1 MRTSRREFL
10 QTSALASLAA
20 LDTSPSV
27 ASDGGTKGISAGE
40 PLNAFEIAR
49 RHMIVR
55 EVPSPSFFD
64 GMLLGNG
71 DIGACVVVRPD
82 AVAIHIGKNDC
93 WDIRVSEDIADHVL
107 PFREV
112 LQLWQRAS
120 EEAKKMGK
128 PDLLYL
134 ETKIDFFREY
144 SERVASSYDGKKWP
158 RPWPCGTIWINWD
171 PTLVTPSQHTLDL
184 ATGLF
189 TLSLKRT
196 NVEGGSDTVQLSVF
210 VDWETGLISAS
221 TDQPLPL
228 RSVVYSPEVDG
239 FHAGSFDS
247 GKRKDAPDLL
257 PAPETSAEVLPAFA
271 QFHAFQ
277 YLPALG
283 PTADRPSP
291 PATDKDRNF
300 SLSGRISGRWS
311 QEPAE
316 RNLDVHLKPATQQ
329 VLRIDAF
336 VATPRDSILRRRLQ
350 QQAKTTPSGHDWISI
365 PQNHAFSTKDLN
377 TKTVARDRVAELSKS
392 ELPNIRRNSEL
403 NWNEFWSHSAV
414 EFDDRDL
421 ERIWYENQYFLACCL
436 RPNKV
441 APGLFANW
449 SAGDI
454 GTSWHGDYHADYNCE
469 QLYWGVFSSN
479 HVEQHLPFVELCEN
493 ILPIATKFAQEHFG
507 LPGAMFPVSTYPA
520 PSQIVAYPVPPW
532 AYQFGMTPWM
542 VQSLWWQYLYTQ
554 DSDYLHRVYPILREA
569 ARFIAAYVKRTDDSK
584 YHFSP
589 TVSSENWGFT
599 VDQRLNQD
607 SILDLALTQFL
618 LKAVVD
624 ASSILAVD
632 EGERG
637 RWSEICAN
645 LAPYPTATGSDGE
658 IWVDVVTAPVG
669 HIYNTPVTL
678 TPVFPGEQVGI
689 GLNSKYWDIARRTAR
704 TISLEGGNDLVF
716 QPLIRARLGMLDLE
730 WFKKEV
736 RYCSLPNDVA
746 NDRVRQSGGRYAQAL
761 DFDYMMH
768 MGFWCEN
775 FSLTAVL
782 NECLMQSYAGPM
794 RVFPNTHNLGPARF
808 ENLRAVGAFL
818 VNATYDGNK
827 VTHFSLYSEK
837 GKTAKVVSPWVG
849 KGLRVIRSSDHG
861 AIQVAL
867 NDDVATFDTRA
878 GETYQMA
885 PA

>member
-1 MRTSRREFL
+1 
-10 QTSALASLAA
+10 
-20 LDTSPSV
+20 
-27 ASDGGTKGISAGE
+27 
-40 PLNAFEIAR
+40 
-49 RHMIVR
+49 MIVR
-55 EVPSPSFFD
+55 DVPSPSFFD

-71 DIGACVVVRPD
+71 DVGACLVVRPD
-82 AVAIHIGKNDC
+82 ALAIHIGKNDC
-93 WDIRVSEDIADHVL
+93 WDIRVSEDVADHVL

-134 ETKIDFFREY
+134 ETRIDFFREY
-144 SERVASSYDGKKWP
+144 SEKVASSYDGKKWP

-171 PTLVTPSQHTLDL
+171 PTLVAPSQHTVDL
-184 ATGLF
+184 AMGLF
-189 TLSLKRT
+189 TLTLKPT
-196 NVEGGSDTVQLSVF
+196 NVENGNATVQLSVF
-210 VDWETGLISAS
+210 VDWDSGLISAS

-228 RSVVYSPEVDG
+228 RSVVYSPEIDG
-239 FHAGSFDS
+239 FHAGFFDS
-247 GKRKDAPDLL
+247 GKRKEAPDLL
-257 PAPETSAEVLPAFA
+257 PAPETSAEVLPEFV
-271 QFHAFQ
+271 QFDAFQ

-283 PTADRPSP
+283 PTPDRPSP
-291 PATDKDRNF
+291 PSTDRDRNF

-311 QEPAE
+311 KEPAD
-316 RNLDVHLKPATQQ
+316 RSLDLHLKPTAQQ

-336 VATPRDSILRRRLQ
+336 VATPRDSVLRQRIQ
-350 QQAKTTPSGHDWISI
+350 QQAKTAPDGHNWISI
-365 PQNHAFSTKDLN
+365 PQDHAFSAEDLD
-377 TKTVARDRVAELSKS
+377 TKTAARRRVTELAEL
-392 ELPNIRRNSEL
+392 ELLDIRRNSEL
-403 NWNEFWSHSAV
+403 SWKKFWSHSAV
-414 EFDDRDL
+414 EFSDQEL
-421 ERIWYENQYFLACCL
+421 ERIWYENQYFLASCL
-436 RPNKV
+436 RPDKV

-469 QLYWGVFSSN
+469 QVYWGVFSSN
-479 HVEQHLPFVELCEN
+479 HVEQHLPFVELIEN
-493 ILPIATKFAQEHFG
+493 ILPIAKKFATEHFG

-554 DSDYLHRVYPILREA
+554 DKDYLHRVYPILREA
-569 ARFIAAYVKRTDDSK
+569 ARFIAAYVKRAGDNK

-624 ASSILAVD
+624 ASLILAVD
-632 EGERG
+632 EDERT
-637 RWSEICAN
+637 RWSTICAN

-658 IWVDVVTAPVG
+658 IWVDVVNAPIG
-669 HIYNTPVTL
+669 HIYNIPITL
-678 TPVFPGEQVGI
+678 APVFPGEQVGI
-689 GLNSKYWDIARRTAR
+689 GLNNQYLDIAKRTAR
-704 TISLEGGNDLVF
+704 TLSLEGGNDLVF
-716 QPLIRARLGMLDLE
+716 QPMIHARLGMLDLE

-746 NDRVRQSGGRYAQAL
+746 NDRVRQSGGRYSQAM
-761 DFDYMMH
+761 DFDFMMH

-775 FSLTAVL
+775 FALPAVL
-782 NECLMQSYAGPM
+782 NECMMQSYAGPI

-818 VNATYDGNK
+818 LSATYDGNK
-827 VTHFSLYSEK
+827 VTHFSLHSEK
-837 GKTAKVVSPWVG
+837 GMTAKLVSPWVG
-849 KGLRVIRSSDHG
+849 KGLRVIRSSDQG
-861 AIQVAL
+861 QVQVAL
-867 NDDVATFDTRA
+867 HDDVTTFDTRA
-878 GETYQMA
+878 DETYQIA
-885 PA
+885 PV

>member
-1 MRTSRREFL
+1 VRTSRREFL
-10 QTSALASLAA
+10 QTSALASFAA
-20 LDTSPSV
+20 LRSTPGV
-27 ASDGGTKGISAGE
+27 ASDGGATGISTGGQLSASK
-40 PLNAFEIAR
+40 IAR
-49 RHMIVR
+49 RHGIVR
-55 EVPSPSFFD
+55 DIPGPSFFE

-71 DIGACVVVRPD
+71 DVGACVVVRPD
-82 AVAIHIGKNDC
+82 ALAIHIGKNDC

-107 PFREV
+107 PFREL

-144 SERVASSYDGKKWP
+144 SQKVASSYDGKKWP

-171 PTLVTPSQHTLDL
+171 PALIAPSRHALDL

-189 TLSLKRT
+189 TLTLQRT
-196 NVEGGSDTVQLSVF
+196 GVEGGSGTVQLSVF

-239 FHAGSFDS
+239 FHAGFFDS

-257 PAPETSAEVLPAFA
+257 PAPESSAEVFPEFA
-271 QFHAFQ
+271 QFDAFQ
-277 YLPALG
+277 YFPALG

-291 PATDKDRNF
+291 PTTDKDRNF
-300 SLSGRISGRWS
+300 SLSGSISGRWS
-311 QEPAE
+311 KEQAE
-316 RNLDVHLKPATQQ
+316 RSVDVCLKPAAQQ
-329 VLRIDAF
+329 LLRIDAF
-336 VATPRDSILRRRLQ
+336 VATPRDSLLRRRLQ
-350 QQAKTTPSGHDWISI
+350 QQANTTPNSHDWISI
-365 PQNHAFSTKDLN
+365 PQNHAFSAEDLD
-377 TKTVARDRVAELSKS
+377 TKTVARRRVGELAKS
-392 ELPNIRRNSEL
+392 ELPNIRRNSEV
-403 NWNEFWSHSAV
+403 NWEKFWSRSAV
-414 EFDDRDL
+414 EFNDREL

-436 RPNKV
+436 RPNSV

-449 SAGDI
+449 STGDI
-454 GTSWHGDYHADYNCE
+454 GTSWHGDYHADYNCP
-469 QLYWGVFSSN
+469 QVYWGVFSSN
-479 HVEQHLPFVELCEN
+479 HVEQHLPFVELSEN
-493 ILPIATKFAQEHFG
+493 ILPISKRFAAEHFG
-507 LPGAMFPVSTYPA
+507 LPGAMVPVSTYPA

-532 AYQFGMTPWM
+532 AYQFAITPWM

-554 DSDYLHRVYPILREA
+554 DIDYLNRVYPLLREA
-569 ARFIAAYVKRTDDSK
+569 ARFMAAYVKKTDDNK

-589 TVSSENWGFT
+589 SVSSENWGFT

-624 ASSILAVD
+624 ASLVLAVD
-632 EGERG
+632 ESERA

-645 LAPYPTATGSDGE
+645 LAPYPTATGSEGE
-658 IWVDVVTAPVG
+658 IWVDVTNAPVG
-669 HIYNTPVTL
+669 HIYNIPITL
-678 TPVFPGEQVGI
+678 APVFPGEQVGL
-689 GLNSKYWDIARRTAR
+689 GLNDQHLDLARRTAR
-704 TISLEGGNDLVF
+704 TVNLEGGNDLVF
-716 QPLIRARLGMLDLE
+716 QPMIRARLGVLDLE
-730 WFKKEV
+730 WFKNEV

-746 NDRVRQSGGRYAQAL
+746 NDRVRQSGGRYAQSL

-775 FSLTAVL
+775 FSLPAVL
-782 NECLMQSYAGPM
+782 NECMMQSYAGSI
-794 RVFPNTHNLGPARF
+794 RVFPNTHNLGSARF

-818 VNATYDGNK
+818 VSATYDGNT

-837 GKTAKVVSPWVG
+837 GKIAKLVSPWAG
-849 KGLRVIRSSDHG
+849 KELRVIRSSDHG
-861 AIQVAL
+861 QVRVTL
-867 NDDVATFDTRA
+867 NDGVATFDTRT
-878 GETYQMA
+878 GETYQITLA
-885 PA
+885 

>member
-1 MRTSRREFL
+1 
-10 QTSALASLAA
+10 
-20 LDTSPSV
+20 
-27 ASDGGTKGISAGE
+27 
-40 PLNAFEIAR
+40 
-49 RHMIVR
+49 MIVR
-55 EVPSPSFFD
+55 DIPSPSFFD

-71 DIGACVVVRPD
+71 DVGACVVVRPD
-82 AVAIHIGKNDC
+82 ALAIHIGKNDC

-134 ETKIDFFREY
+134 ETGIDFFREY

-171 PTLVTPSQHTLDL
+171 STWVAPSQHTLDL

-189 TLSLKRT
+189 ILTLKRT
-196 NVEGGSDTVQLSVF
+196 NVESGSGTVQLFVF

-239 FHAGSFDS
+239 FHAGFFDS
-247 GKRKDAPDLL
+247 GKRKEGPDLL
-257 PAPETSAEVLPAFA
+257 PAPETSAEVLPEFA

-291 PATDKDRNF
+291 PSTDKDRNF

-311 QEPAE
+311 KEPAE
-316 RNLDVHLKPATQQ
+316 RNLDVHLEPAAPQ

-336 VATPRDSILRRRLQ
+336 VATPRDSLLRRWLQ
-350 QQAKTTPSGHDWISI
+350 QQPRTTPTGHDWISV
-365 PQNHAFSTKDLN
+365 PQNYAFSAEDLD
-377 TKTVARDRVAELSKS
+377 TKTVAHRRVAELAQS
-392 ELPNIRRNSEL
+392 ELRNIRRNSEL

-414 EFDDRDL
+414 EFNDREL

-436 RPNKV
+436 RPNRV

-449 SAGDI
+449 SAGEI

-469 QLYWGVFSSN
+469 QVYWGVFSSN

-493 ILPIATKFAQEHFG
+493 ILPIATKFAADHFG
-507 LPGAMFPVSTYPA
+507 LPGAMFPVSSYPA

-554 DSDYLHRVYPILREA
+554 DKDYLHRVYPILREA

-584 YHFSP
+584 FHFSP

-618 LKAVVD
+618 LNAVVE
-624 ASSILAVD
+624 ASLVLAVD
-632 EGERG
+632 EVESV
-637 RWSEICAN
+637 RWREICEN
-645 LAPYPTATGSDGE
+645 LAPYPAATGTYGE
-658 IWVDVVTAPVG
+658 VWGDVANAPVS
-669 HIYNTPVTL
+669 HIYNIPITL
-678 TPVFPGEQVGI
+678 APVFPGEQVGI
-689 GLNSKYWDIARRTAR
+689 GLNTQYWEIARRTAN
-704 TISLEGGNDLVF
+704 TISLEGGNDLVY
-716 QPLIRARLGMLDLE
+716 QPLIRARLAMLDLE
-730 WFKKEV
+730 WFKQEV
-736 RYCSLPNDVA
+736 QYCRLPNGVA
-746 NDRVRQSGGRYAQAL
+746 NDRVRQSGGRYAQSH

-775 FSLTAVL
+775 FALPAVL
-782 NECLMQSYAGPM
+782 NECMMQSYSGSI
-794 RVFPNTHNLGPARF
+794 RIFPNTHNLGQARF

-818 VNATYDGNK
+818 VSATYDGDK
-827 VTHFSLYSEK
+827 VTHLSLYSEK
-837 GKTAKVVSPWVG
+837 GKTAKLVSPWAE
-849 KGLRVIRSSDHG
+849 KELLVIRGSDQQ
-861 AIQVAL
+861 QVPVAFKG
-867 NDDVATFDTRA
+867 DVTLFDTRA
-878 GETYQMA
+878 SETYLIT

>member
-10 QTSALASLAA
+10 QTSALASLASLRA
-20 LDTSPSV
+20 TPSA
-27 ASDGGTKGISAGE
+27 ASDRGTTGISTGE
-40 PLNAFEIAR
+40 HLNASEIAR
-49 RHMIVR
+49 RHLIVR
-55 EVPSPSFFD
+55 NVPSPSFFD

-71 DIGACVVVRPD
+71 DVGACVVVRPD
-82 AVAIHIGKNDC
+82 ALAIHIGKNDC
-93 WDIRVSEDIADHVL
+93 WDIRVSEDIASHVL

-112 LQLWQRAS
+112 LSLWQRAS

-134 ETKIDFFREY
+134 ETAIDSFREY
-144 SERVASSYDGKKWP
+144 SQRVASSYDGKKWP

-171 PTLVTPSQHTLDL
+171 PTLVVPSQHTLDL

-189 TLSLKRT
+189 SLSLKPT
-196 NVEGGSDTVQLSVF
+196 DAEGGNGTVKLSVF

-221 TDQPLPL
+221 TDEALPL

-247 GKRKDAPDLL
+247 GNRKEAPDLL
-257 PAPETSAEVLPAFA
+257 PSPETSAEVLPAFA
-271 QFHAFQ
+271 RFHAFQ
-277 YLPALG
+277 YLPAQG

-291 PATDKDRNF
+291 PTTDRDRNF

-311 QEPAE
+311 KESAD
-316 RNLDVHLKPATQQ
+316 RSIDVHLKPLVQQ

-336 VATPRDSILRRRLQ
+336 VATPRDSFLTRLQ
-350 QQAKTTPSGHDWISI
+350 QQAKTTSEGQGSISI
-365 PQNHAFSTKDLN
+365 PQNHAFTAEDLD
-377 TKTVARDRVAELSKS
+377 TKTVARNRVEELAKS
-392 ELPNIRRNSEL
+392 ELPSIWRNSESS
-403 NWNEFWSHSAV
+403 WNKFWSHSAV
-414 EFDDRDL
+414 EFSDREL

-469 QLYWGVFSSN
+469 QVYWGVFSSN

-493 ILPIATKFAQEHFG
+493 ILPIAKKFAEEHFG
-507 LPGAMFPVSTYPA
+507 LPGAMFPVSSYPA

-554 DSDYLHRVYPILREA
+554 DKEYLQRVYPILREA
-569 ARFIAAYVKRTDDSK
+569 ARFIAAYVKRADDNK
-584 YHFSP
+584 YHFTP

-618 LKAVVD
+618 FNAVVE
-624 ASSILAVD
+624 ASLVLAVD
-632 EGERG
+632 GGERV
-637 RWSEICAN
+637 RWKEIVEN
-645 LAPYPTATGSDGE
+645 LAPYPTAAGPYGE
-658 IWVDVVTAPVG
+658 VWVDVVNAPIG
-669 HIYNTPVTL
+669 HIYNIPITL
-678 TPVFPGEQVGI
+678 APVFPGEQVGI
-689 GLNSKYWDIARRTAR
+689 GFNTQYWDIAKRTAR
-704 TISLEGGNDLVF
+704 TISLEGGNDLVY
-716 QPLIRARLGMLDLE
+716 QPLIRARLGTLDLE
-730 WFKKEV
+730 WFKEEV

-775 FSLTAVL
+775 FSLPAVL
-782 NECLMQSYAGPM
+782 NECMMQSYAGSI
-794 RVFPNTHNLGPARF
+794 RIFPNTHNLGPSRF

-818 VNATYDGNK
+818 ISATFDGDK
-827 VTHFSLYSEK
+827 VTYFSLHSEK
-837 GKTAKVVSPWVG
+837 GSTAKFVLPWTG
-849 KGLRVIRSSDHG
+849 KGLRVIRSSDRQQMQIVLKG
-861 AIQVAL
+861 DMAI
-867 NDDVATFDTRA
+867 FDTRA
-878 GETYQMA
+878 GETYLIT